1 MPENNTSEMQSTSEM
16 QMPLDVMK
24 EKLSDLRKR
33 IMTLEWDKSHN
44 QLNSSMEAKYV
55 QIKTECEALQK
66 KVDVTKAELKEKEA
80 ASEAATTPTAAVAVQ
95 AVQET
100 EQEGQK

>member
-1 MPENNTSEMQSTSEM
+1 MQAILDEN
-16 QMPLDVMK
+16 MPLSDMK
-24 EKLSDLRKR
+24 EKLSEFRKR

-44 QLNSSMEAKYV
+44 QLNSSMEAKYA

-66 KVDVTKAELKEKEA
+66 KVDGIQAELKEKETATEA
-80 ASEAATTPTAAVAVQ
+80 ASETPATPAVAVAVQ

>member
-1 MPENNTSEMQSTSEM
+1 MSENITSKMQGTSEM

-66 KVDVTKAELKEKEA
+66 KVDVTNAELKEKET

-95 AVQET
+95 ET
-100 EQEGQK
+100 AQKDKK

>member
-1 MPENNTSEMQSTSEM
+1 MEMKM
-16 QMPLDVMK
+16 QEVQEEKMPLEELK

-55 QIKTECEALQK
+55 QIKTDCEALQK
-66 KVDVTKAELKEKEA
+66 KVDGIKAETNGQDA
-80 ASEAATTPTAAVAVQ
+80 TATATTATAV
-95 AVQET
+95 
-100 EQEGQK
+100 EQVKEEVKPSQNL